1 MHLKIKRGTVVK
13 IRRSATEFPIRKVLK
28 GTSLVVMAPFMIL
41 ALFVA
46 GERIPASEGLL
57 AAVSI
62 FFVAII
68 LTTPYI
74 KDLLDLTNYVKRLS
88 LDQRAEAPELSFLN
102 NVEELQQGVE
112 NLHKSW
118 AKRKAQLESMIAES
132 RVLIDSLPD
141 MLVMLD
147 DNQNIIKTNK
157 AAKNS
162 FGEDYIEKL
171 EEIILRPE
179 VKKLTEEVIKSGK
192 GASGEI
198 IINFDGDEREY
209 IVNAEKIPVFTAGGI
224 SIIIDIHDITE
235 LKRTEKTFADF
246 VANASHEIRT
256 PLTSIVGF
264 IETLQSGAKDDPE
277 ALNKFLGIMSEQGE
291 RMTRLVKDLLS
302 LSEIE
307 RSIHS
312 APSEKINLKEVI
324 EEVIASSAWAA
335 KNRGIEIIS
344 ALPKKLSKTI
354 GDKNQLTQ
362 VFENLVGNSIKY
374 AYENSKINLSI
385 EEIKNDGDFPK
396 ITSEKIIVVKVEDES
411 EGIPPEH
418 IPRLT
423 ERFYRVDKARS
434 RKIGGTG
441 LGLSIVKQ
449 IIGRHGGD
457 LIITSTTGK
466 GSIFKV
472 LLPV

>member
-1 MHLKIKRGTVVK
+1 MQLKIKRGTVVK

-118 AKRKAQLESMIAES
+118 AKRKSQLESMIAES

-162 FGEDYIEKL
+162 FGENFVEKL
-171 EEIILRPE
+171 EEIISRQE
-179 VKKLTEEVIKSGK
+179 VKKLT
-192 GASGEI
+192 
-198 IINFDGDEREY
+198 DD
-209 IVNAEKIPVFTAGGI
+209 T
-224 SIIIDIHDITE
+224 IT
-235 LKRTEKTFADF
+235 
-246 VANASHEIRT
+246 
-256 PLTSIVGF
+256 
-264 IETLQSGAKDDPE
+264 
-277 ALNKFLGIMSEQGE
+277 
-291 RMTRLVKDLLS
+291 
-302 LSEIE
+302 
-307 RSIHS
+307 
-312 APSEKINLKEVI
+312 
-324 EEVIASSAWAA
+324 SS
-335 KNRGIEIIS
+335 
-344 ALPKKLSKTI
+344 
-354 GDKNQLTQ
+354 D
-362 VFENLVGNSIKY
+362 
-374 AYENSKINLSI
+374 LSI
-385 EEIKNDGDFPK
+385 
-396 ITSEKIIVVKVEDES
+396 
-411 EGIPPEH
+411 
-418 IPRLT
+418 
-423 ERFYRVDKARS
+423 
-434 RKIGGTG
+434 
-441 LGLSIVKQ
+441 
-449 IIGRHGGD
+449 
-457 LIITSTTGK
+457 
-466 GSIFKV
+466 
-472 LLPV
+472 